1 MNLKIENYIL
11 KNYLKIIINL
21 KEAFLINNSNKERM
35 INNVKATMSIENQ
48 KLTHSDI
55 KLLEDFADNK
65 ISMDE
70 AMDLIKKLIIKKDK
84 QD

>member
-1 MNLKIENYIL
+1 
-11 KNYLKIIINL
+11 
-21 KEAFLINNSNKERM
+21 M

>member
-1 MNLKIENYIL
+1 M
-11 KNYLKIIINL
+11 IINL

-55 KLLEDFADNK
+55 KLLEDFVDNK

>member
-1 MNLKIENYIL
+1 M
-11 KNYLKIIINL
+11 IINL

-35 INNVKATMSIENQ
+35 INNVKATISIENQ

>member
-1 MNLKIENYIL
+1 
-11 KNYLKIIINL
+11 
-21 KEAFLINNSNKERM
+21 M

-55 KLLEDFADNK
+55 KLLKDFADNK

>member
-1 MNLKIENYIL
+1 
-11 KNYLKIIINL
+11 
-21 KEAFLINNSNKERM
+21 M

-70 AMDLIKKLIIKKDK
+70 TMDLIKKLIIKKAIRIRIYYK
-84 QD
+84 PTPWSV

>member
-1 MNLKIENYIL
+1 
-11 KNYLKIIINL
+11 
-21 KEAFLINNSNKERM
+21 M

-70 AMDLIKKLIIKKDK
+70 TMDLIKKLIIKKTIMIRIYYRPTPWSV
-84 QD
+84 